1 MQVDVH
7 SWSPTAGWRN
17 LEVTVPRNS
26 ADLVLVFGGSGALD
40 IEAPVR
46 DLRRVYPAAQ
56 LVGCSTAGEIFDTQV
71 FDDALVAA
79 AISLDFAW
87 VRTTR
92 VELSDHADARAAGL
106 ALVLQLPIENLRHVL
121 VFSDGLHVNGSLL
134 AEGMTA
140 ALPELVSVTGGL
152 AGDGP
157 RFQSTQV
164 IYNDSIR
171 SRVAVAVGFYG
182 DALEIGYG
190 TLGGWDVFGPDR
202 LITRSTGNVLFELD
216 GQSALQLYKQYLGEY
231 ARDLPGTGLLFPLHL
246 QLPNSAERVVRTIL
260 GVDESAQSLIF
271 AGDVPEG
278 SRAQL
283 MRANFDRLVDGAVG
297 AANACMNTNGNTKGN
312 TWQLALL
319 VSCVGR
325 KMVLQQRIEEEV
337 EGVREVLGPATAMV
351 GFYSYGELSPLV
363 SGAPC
368 QLHNQTM
375 TITTFS
381 EPSLSGLSL
390 TSTG

>member
-1 MQVDVH
+1 M
-7 SWSPTAGWRN
+7 
-17 LEVTVPRNS
+17 PRNS

-71 FDDALVAA
+71 LDDALVAA

-87 VRTTR
+87 IRTTR
-92 VELSDHADARAAGL
+92 VELADHADARAAGL

-121 VFSDGLHVNGSLL
+121 VFSDGLNVNGSLL

-140 ALPELVSVTGGL
+140 ALPVHVSVTGGL

-157 RFQSTQV
+157 RFLSTQV

-202 LITRSTGNVLFELD
+202 LITKSTGNVLFELD
-216 GQSALQLYKQYLGEY
+216 GHSALQLYKQYLGEY
-231 ARDLPGTGLLFPLHL
+231 ARDLPGAGLLFPLHL
-246 QLPNSAERVVRTIL
+246 QLPNSTERVVRTIL

-297 AANACMNTNGNTKGN
+297 AANACMARMGVTNGTSMGN
-312 TWQLALL
+312 AGAWQLALL

-337 EGVREVLGPATAMV
+337 EGVREVLGPTTAMV

-363 SGAPC
+363 NGAPC

-381 EPSLSGLSL
+381 EPLIYE
-390 TSTG
+390 

>member
-7 SWSPTAGWRN
+7 SWSPAFGWKN
-17 LEVTVPRNS
+17 LEVTTPRNS
-26 ADLVLVFGGSGALD
+26 ADLVLVFGGSTELD

-56 LVGCSTAGEIFDTQV
+56 LVGCSTAGEIFDTHV
-71 FDDALVAA
+71 ADDALVAA
-79 AISLDFAW
+79 AISLDSAW
-87 VRTTR
+87 IRTTT
-92 VELSDHADARAAGL
+92 VELADHANAQGVGR
-106 ALVLQLPIENLRHVL
+106 ALVEQLPSENLRHVL
-121 VFSDGLHVNGSLL
+121 VLSDGLHVNGSLL
-134 AEGMTA
+134 AEGMSA
-140 ALPELVSVTGGL
+140 ALPGHVSVTGGL

-157 RFQSTQV
+157 RFLSTQV

-202 LITRSTGNVLFELD
+202 LITKSSDNVLFELD

-231 ARDLPGTGLLFPLHL
+231 AKDLPGAGLLFPLHL
-246 QLPNSAERVVRTIL
+246 QLPHTDERVVRTIL
-260 GVDESAQSLIF
+260 GVDESAQSLTF

-297 AANACMNTNGNTKGN
+297 AANACVATK
-312 TWQLALL
+312 TTDRAWQLALL

-325 KMVLQQRIEEEV
+325 KMVLQQRVEEEV
-337 EGVREVLGPATAMV
+337 EGVREVFGPTTTMV

-363 SGAPC
+363 NGAPC

-381 EPSLSGLSL
+381 ETPRYE
-390 TSTG
+390 